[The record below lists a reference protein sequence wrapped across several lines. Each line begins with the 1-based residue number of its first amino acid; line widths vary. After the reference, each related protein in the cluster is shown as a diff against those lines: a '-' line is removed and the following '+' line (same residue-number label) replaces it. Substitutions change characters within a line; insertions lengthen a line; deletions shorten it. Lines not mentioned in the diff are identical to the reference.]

1 MISCP
6 IAAVAAILSEHQLL
20 ASIKLPWLLNDYRV
34 LLDAHRVLYRA
45 KKMMYRND
53 V

>member
-6 IAAVAAILSEHQLL
+6 IAAIAAILSGHQLL
-20 ASIKLPWLLNDYRV
+20 ASFKLPCMLNDYRV
-34 LLDAHRVLYRA
+34 LLDAHRVLRRA
-45 KKMMYRND
+45 KSMIYRHD